1 MRDGSRRFYGTAGGD
16 RFFSED
22 LAQDEAIVRVTQE
35 IWGDECVRYQVML
48 GMNSMFL
55 EWEHGLNMA

>member
-1 MRDGSRRFYGTAGGD
+1 
-16 RFFSED
+16 
-22 LAQDEAIVRVTQE
+22 VRVTQE